1 MFLFLPLSFFAA
13 LWKAG
18 VMAGVGAAILVL
30 EVTLQADLMGSQ
42 DRKYL
47 FITLQ
52 GVIAALIHLPLD
64 FCER

>member
-1 MFLFLPLSFFAA
+1 
-13 LWKAG
+13 
-18 VMAGVGAAILVL
+18 MARVGAAVLVL
-30 EVTLQADLMGSQ
+30 EVTLRADLMGSQ

-52 GVIAALIHLPLD
+52 GFIAALIHLPLD